1 MGYGAIFE
9 VARIVNAFREELVGE
24 EFLSFNPGTII
35 GGTDIDYDPVTARGT
50 IFGKTNVVSQA
61 VTVHGGIRTIST
73 EQLYKAMAHMK
84 DTTSQNLPSTT
95 AKIEFRISYPP
106 MAPTK
111 ENYALLDKLE
121 SVNIDLGYG

>member
-1 MGYGAIFE
+1 MVYGAIFE
-9 VARIVNAFREELVGE
+9 AARIVNSFREELMGE

-35 GGTDIDYDPVTARGT
+35 SGTDIDYDPVTVHGT
-50 IFGKTNVVSQA
+50 TFGKTNVVSQA
-61 VTVHGGIRTIST
+61 ATVHGDIRTIPT
-73 EQLYKAMAHMK
+73 KQLDKAMAHMK
-84 DTTSQNLPSTT
+84 EITSQNLPSTT
-95 AKIEFRISYPP
+95 AKIEFRTSYPS